1 MQKVKTSNLPLM
13 VALTALL
20 LGTAQVSRGQG
31 TATPAT
37 AAAATAPA
45 APAAADPAPAHLDQG
60 ATLGD
65 MIKLAKQA
73 GEREFAARLRPASKN
88 AGKEPAEPVVEKNP
102 VLLALY
108 GIDRNYKAE
117 LDINGQSRVVPVPGP
132 VSKMGPWKYIALM
145 EEGVLLTKNPQ
156 DSSKAGSAKR
166 GAAVQACQQ
175 QETCLFLS
183 VPKGSDDSRSLITP
197 DAQARHLASQL
208 PVGTR
213 TTALEFGGKP
223 QSPGERINMVN
234 TKPASR

>member
-1 MQKVKTSNLPLM
+1 M

-31 TATPAT
+31 TA
-37 AAAATAPA
+37 
-45 APAAADPAPAHLDQG
+45 APAAATTAATTATASAAAAADASISHLDQG

-73 GEREFAARLRPASKN
+73 GEREFAARLRPAGKN
-88 AGKEPAEPVVEKNP
+88 VGKEPAEPVVEKNP

-108 GIDRNYKAE
+108 GIDRHYKAE
-117 LDINGQSRVVPVPGP
+117 LDINGQSRVVAVPGP
-132 VSKMGPWKYIALM
+132 VRKMGPWKYIALM
-145 EEGVLLTKNPQ
+145 EEGVLLTRSPH
-156 DSSKAGSAKR
+156 DGSKAGSAKR
-166 GAAVQACQQ
+166 DAAVQACQQ

-208 PVGTR
+208 PVGAR

-234 TKPASR
+234 TKPALR